1 MNMSFKKSFLPAAV
15 LVLAFFG
22 MLPSGNADA
31 AVGATCNDSSGTF
44 GTCYLSCSGSTPTP
58 ITDVS
63 GVCTGSELCC
73 AAAVAG
79 GGGAAS
85 SGSTVT
91 ISNPLAY
98 NTVQDL
104 LGKLLDALQ
113 GIIVTLS
120 LVFIVIGAVLY
131 VTSAGDEG
139 RIKTAKAAITA
150 SLIGLAIG
158 IAAPSFL
165 KEISVILGWT
175 GPSSAA
181 VTAAPTLLEILTK
194 VLDFLLSMIGVL
206 AIIMLV
212 WGGVMY
218 LTSAGDE
225 KRADTAK
232 AIVKWALV
240 GIAVAL
246 ASLVLVTQVANF
258 F

>member
-1 MNMSFKKSFLPAAV
+1 MPAVA
-15 LVLAFFG
+15 LAFF
-22 MLPSGNADA
+22 LSGLLFPT
-31 AVGATCNDSSGTF
+31 AVAEGAICASVGGS
-44 GTCYLSCSGSTPTP
+44 CKPSCSATESSTADTCGA
-58 ITDVS
+58 
-63 GVCTGSELCC
+63 GVCCVP
-73 AAAVAG
+73 AAAT
-79 GGGAAS
+79 AS
-85 SGSTVT
+85 SVT
-91 ISNPLAY
+91 ISNPLGY
-98 NTVQDL
+98 DTVQDM

-131 VTSAGDEG
+131 IVSAGDEG

-150 SLIGLAIG
+150 SMIGLAIG

-165 KEISVILGWT
+165 KEISGILGWT
-175 GPSSAA
+175 SSSAA
-181 VTAAPTLLEILTK
+181 VTAAPTLLEIIQN
-194 VLDFLLSMIGVL
+194 VLNFLLSLVGVL
-206 AIIMLV
+206 AIVMLV

-232 AIVKWALV
+232 SIVKWAII